1 MPDRSGIL
9 AIKGAILGD
18 IIGSQ
23 YEFKRP
29 DDFDNK
35 TALLLTEK
43 CSFTDDTV
51 MSIATKYAIEHKMD
65 FTKVYQF
72 FGLKYRNAGYGTR
85 FAEWIDEQ
93 EAEPYGSYGNG
104 SAMRVS
110 FVADYFTQ
118 KEKVIEYATKS
129 AECSHNHPEGI
140 KGAVVTA
147 ICIWMAKQG
156 YQKEEIL
163 KFAIEQYPK
172 EKYAFSPE
180 LSLDEIRKTYK
191 WNETCQGSVPVAIR
205 CVYEANNYTEF
216 IRNVFSLNCDTDT
229 LCTIGGGIAEE
240 LLDNTYDEILPFYN
254 EIFTKYLDEFLLK
267 TLNEKI

>member
-1 MPDRSGIL
+1 M

-23 YEFKRP
+23 YEFRKP

-35 TALLLTEK
+35 TAVLLSDK

-51 MSIATKYAIEHKMD
+51 MSIATKYAIEHKMN
-65 FTKVYQF
+65 FAQAYQF
-72 FGLKYRNAGYGTR
+72 FGLKYRNAGYGSR
-85 FAEWIDEQ
+85 FEEWIEEQ
-93 EAEPYGSYGNG
+93 EGEPYGSYGNG

-110 FVADYFTQ
+110 FIPDYFETE
-118 KEKVIEYATKS
+118 KEVIEYAVKS
-129 AECSHNHPEGI
+129 AECTHNHPEGI

-147 ICIWMAKQG
+147 VCIWMAKRG
-156 YQKEEIL
+156 CSKEEVL
-163 KFAIEQYPK
+163 QYAIEQYPK
-172 EKYAFSPE
+172 EKYPFSPE
-180 LSLDEIRKTYK
+180 RSLDEIRETYR

-229 LCTIGGGIAEE
+229 LCAIGGGIAEE
-240 LLDNTYDEILPFYN
+240 LLDNTYDEILPFCAQVF
-254 EIFTKYLDEFLLK
+254 EKYLDEFLLK
-267 TLNEKI
+267 TLYDNI